1 MAGIIFRKKE
11 EMKITD
17 KKNKF
22 FNYIN
27 NSPWQ
32 GAFIIPYIALSLSFF
47 GSNLS
52 GVFGLIFGALL
63 IINPI
68 WLIFGMIVSKKKLPY
83 ILSFLIFICF
93 IIFEAN
99 RFLDGFK

>member
-52 GVFGLIFGALL
+52 WVFGLIFGILL

-68 WLIFGMIVSKKKLPY
+68 WLIFGMIVSKKKLSY

-99 RFLDGFK
+99 RFLRGFK